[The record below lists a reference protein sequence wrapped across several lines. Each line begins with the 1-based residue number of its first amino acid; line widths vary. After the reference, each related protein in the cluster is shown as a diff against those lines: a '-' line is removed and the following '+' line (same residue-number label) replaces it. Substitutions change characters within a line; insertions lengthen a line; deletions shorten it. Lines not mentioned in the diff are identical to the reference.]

1 MISNVTRENLLVAK
15 GNYALLAVDTP
26 LYQTDGSISLMPGQL
41 GIFSSKTHKALSAG
55 TVAAQD
61 NIYIAIGMDMDGDGV
76 SDQIRKVAGENLN
89 KRQISKVSQNHLVVH
104 VLKSKILCLTV
115 QIAVLIMVSKF
126 K

>member
-89 KRQISKVSQNHLVVH
+89 KRQIQKASAEPPRGACPEIQDFMFDCTDCGTDYV
-104 VLKSKILCLTV
+104 I
-115 QIAVLIMVSKF
+115 
-126 K
+126 